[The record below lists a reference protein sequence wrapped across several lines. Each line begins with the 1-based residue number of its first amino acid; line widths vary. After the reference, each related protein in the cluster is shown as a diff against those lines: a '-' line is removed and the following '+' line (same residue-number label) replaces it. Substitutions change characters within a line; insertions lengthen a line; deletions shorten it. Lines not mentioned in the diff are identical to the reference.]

1 VHTSRRRCCCW
12 HEQHLPIGEELEHL
26 SALFGHGGVRE
37 PCGVAPVVADDLVR
51 WQDEEGKCGSKE
63 HEGHERNVSGVVD
76 TSGIAVIAVV
86 VEREGKQPS
95 KDASKVVE
103 APEDGDVGAVAI
115 WGWVGRPVPAL
126 RRVLATTGK
135 VSVWW

>member
-1 VHTSRRRCCCW
+1 
-12 HEQHLPIGEELEHL
+12 
-26 SALFGHGGVRE
+26 
-37 PCGVAPVVADDLVR
+37 
-51 WQDEEGKCGSKE
+51 
-63 HEGHERNVSGVVD
+63 
-76 TSGIAVIAVV
+76 VV

-135 VSVWW
+135 VSVWWWL